1 MKCVFCLMNV
11 LQIVAQNLENVMAK
25 CYFGKRRLVWEIF
38 ENCSKKRIQIPWENI
53 QSMRATID
61 KNQCGVLKIEVN
73 FLSLFS
79 IKIFKTVWDIIEYFI
94 YLQFDVLFAVKSAT
108 IISPGDKATAK
119 KAYYLEGS

>member
-53 QSMRATID
+53 QSMRATTD

-119 KAYYLEGS
+119 KAYHLEGS